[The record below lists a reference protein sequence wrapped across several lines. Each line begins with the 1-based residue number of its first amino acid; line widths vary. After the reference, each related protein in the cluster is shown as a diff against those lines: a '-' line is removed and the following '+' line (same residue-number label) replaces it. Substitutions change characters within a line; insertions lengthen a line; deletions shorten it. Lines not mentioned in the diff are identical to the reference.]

1 MARDQFLFD
10 WLTMPR
16 NAALKISEAG
26 TCNYT
31 MTKEVP
37 EDFCYTHRSYR
48 GSDGRLCYYAEN
60 RASVAK
66 KRAARDP
73 LLLLDENVSY
83 IPREDRSWSSGAH
96 VTLSFPEVDTEHMKP
111 LYFAAIE
118 AGIPFRMYVEHPTTE
133 T

>member
-1 MARDQFLFD
+1 MAR
-10 WLTMPR
+10 P
-16 NAALKISEAG
+16 G
-26 TCNYT
+26 
-31 MTKEVP
+31 
-37 EDFCYTHRSYR
+37 
-48 GSDGRLCYYAEN
+48 
-60 RASVAK
+60 
-66 KRAARDP
+66 RDP